1 MQELQSL
8 IQQYDPQTERW
19 SLFGE
24 LPFPL
29 KGVYFRVFCVSSC
42 NRVSSVTANENEF
55 CSFTADAS
63 ICALTVKLTD
73 GGKEETDSIR
83 DEYEEKLVLNFF
95 SFELS
100 NQTKVLW

>member
-24 LPFPL
+24 LPSPL
-29 KGVYFRVFCVSSC
+29 KGVYFYSYFRVLCVSSC
-42 NRVSSVTANENEF
+42 NRLSYVIANENEF
-55 CSFTADAS
+55 CSCTVDAS
-63 ICALTVKLTD
+63 ICALTVKLTE

-83 DEYEEKLVLNFF
+83 DEYEEKLVLIFF
-95 SFELS
+95 FFF
-100 NQTKVLW
+100 